1 MKKNFNNPLVK
12 LAVYLGLVWFTFWQP
27 VIVIFWLK
35 NGLTMAD
42 IMLLKSLHGIAVLL
56 LEIPTGIITDK
67 YGAKISFVLA
77 SAIYVLSLVVYSF
90 GHSFYAFLLAE
101 IVAAFGTALVSGSD
115 SAYVYTFLDKQG
127 QAEIFSD
134 VLGKIHSFR
143 LFSQTVAGILGGVIA
158 HYFSLRLT
166 LALTI
171 IPNAFSFLIALKLPQ
186 IKALPKKEK
195 RLFLIFGKGA
205 KGLFGNIN
213 SIRLSINYILIA
225 ASGLLLFW
233 LYQPYLK
240 KIGVPII
247 YFGILMGAFNFT
259 AMLFSSVS
267 GKIKKLFGTNF
278 SILFINTIFILSA
291 FFMGTTSS
299 VCGFAF
305 IFGLQAVRGM
315 QSPVFYEPILNNAHP
330 ESRATAISM
339 LNMLT
344 RSSFIVTAPVLGSIV
359 DVKGVFYGIKSVA
372 LFITLTAISVYVVSL
387 CKTRN
392 KKHRNKFK

>member
-35 NGLTMAD
+35 NGLTMTD

-67 YGAKISFVLA
+67 YGAKISFIFA
-77 SAIYVLSLVVYSF
+77 SAIYVLSLVVYSL

-101 IVAAFGTALVSGSD
+101 IIAAFGTALVSGSD

-143 LFSQTVAGILGGVIA
+143 LFSQTIAGILGGVIA

-171 IPNAFSFLIALKLPQ
+171 IPNAFSFFIALKLPQ

-195 RLFLIFGKGA
+195 GLFLIFGKGA

-213 SIRLSINYILIA
+213 SIRFSLNYILIA

-259 AMLFSSVS
+259 AMFFSSAS
-267 GKIKKLFGTNF
+267 GKIRKFLGTNS
-278 SILFINTIFILSA
+278 SILLINIIFVFST
-291 FFMGTTSS
+291 FFMGIISS
-299 VCGFAF
+299 LFGFAF

-315 QSPVFYEPILNNAHP
+315 QSPVFYEPILNNVRP

-344 RSSFIVTAPVLGSIV
+344 RFSFIVAAPVFGSIV
-359 DVKGVFYGIKSVA
+359 DRKGIFYGINVIA
-372 LFITLTAISVYVVSL
+372 LFVGSAVILIYAFAMKHSRS
-387 CKTRN
+387 
-392 KKHRNKFK
+392 KKSRF